1 MQSKSKKDRSSKKH
15 RSASALKHSRVKD
28 EKPSSVQKIPQPFT
42 IDSAS
47 PNEIKQSPSP
57 QKPGVNYSYKHL
69 DSTQGS
75 TEPQIKKQLSPV
87 EIVKTTLR
95 VNAMPTSFDSWK
107 Q

>member
-1 MQSKSKKDRSSKKH
+1 
-15 RSASALKHSRVKD
+15 VKD

-75 TEPQIKKQLSPV
+75 TEPQVKKQLSPV